1 MDVPDT
7 NSATTIR
14 ESSPATGVVRALL
27 KLVNVLGVLA
37 CIICSLLVIMLAG
50 CRSQDTWRKTVGND
64 TAAIDRISR
73 KVEHPVPEVH
83 QVAWSQQPTTIRHRE
98 DLDQL
103 QYRDLALDEVLQIA
117 LKNSDVLRDLG
128 GTTLNNPAALETR
141 FTGALAVTDP
151 RFSPEAA
158 LSAFDAQLRAS
169 AFFNNNDQLYN
180 NPFFAGGTNAF
191 KQDLHE
197 YEVELSKLTATG
209 AQYALRSISIHNANN
224 APGNIFRSAW
234 DTYVEGEIR
243 KPLLQGGGLQFNRIA
258 GPGSTP
264 GNYNGVLLAK
274 VNADMELVD
283 FQKAVRNYVNDVTN
297 AYWDL
302 YFAYRDLDARSR
314 AMQRALEAWNRIKA
328 RADSDLETG
337 AAEALAREQY
347 FRFKSEVDEAVT
359 GRVSMGTR
367 SGSGSTGGTLEASG
381 GVMTTERRLR
391 LLIGLPIS
399 DGELIRPADEPLAA
413 DVIFAW
419 DIIQQDAIRN
429 RPELRRQQMLVRR
442 REMELLAAKNFLNPR
457 LDAIGRYRF
466 RGFGDDLIRNGNT
479 TAVPTSA
486 VRNLMGGDQQE
497 WFVGFEYEVPLGY
510 RKAHLAV
517 SNAEVRLC
525 REKIVQ
531 REQQREV
538 IHDLSNAVADAA
550 RAFQACENSL
560 QRYAAAQELLKA
572 YEVQD
577 AQDMDIDVDHL
588 LDAQRRLVEA
598 EIRYYRAR
606 TEYALA
612 LKNVHLEKG
621 SLLPYHNLFIF
632 DQQHPQA
639 FVQNDLPTLPGVESS
654 GDGLDRNQSAVAS
667 YEPPSASHGDR
678 DISHVTTPPW
688 NIEGPSSGDHSGS
701 QKAAAELMGDDSNQT
716 PSKAVHSSSE
726 IQL

>member
-1 MDVPDT
+1 M
-7 NSATTIR
+7 
-14 ESSPATGVVRALL
+14 LL
-27 KLVNVLGVLA
+27 KVVNVLGVAA
-37 CIICSLLVIMLAG
+37 CIICSLLVLMLAG
-50 CRSQDTWRKTVGND
+50 CRSQDTWRRTVGND
-64 TAAIDRISR
+64 TTAVDCISH
-73 KVEHPVPEVH
+73 KVDHPVPEVH
-83 QVAWSQQPTTIRHRE
+83 QVAWSAQPATIRHRE
-98 DLDQL
+98 NLDQI
-103 QYRDLALDEVLQIA
+103 QYRDAALDEILHIA
-117 LKNSDVLRDLG
+117 LKNSEVLRELG
-128 GTTLNNPAALETR
+128 GTTLNNPAALRSR
-141 FTGALAVTDP
+141 FTNPLAVTDP

-197 YEVELSKLTATG
+197 YEIELSKRTATG
-209 AQYALRSISIHNANN
+209 TQYSLRSRSIHNANN

-234 DTYVEGEIR
+234 DTYIEGELR
-243 KPLLQGGGLQFNRIA
+243 KPLLQGGGLEFNRIA

-274 VNADMELVD
+274 VNADVEQVD
-283 FQKAVRNYVNDVTN
+283 FEKAVRNYVNDVTN

-314 AMQRALEAWNRIKA
+314 AMKRALEAWNRIKA

-347 FRFKSEVDEAVT
+347 FRFKSEVDEAIS
-359 GRVSMGTR
+359 GRVSQGTR

-391 LLIGLPIS
+391 LLIGLPIT
-399 DGELIRPADEPLAA
+399 DGELIRPSDEPLAA
-413 DVIFAW
+413 DVVFAW
-419 DIIQQDAIRN
+419 DIVQQDAIHS
-429 RPELRRQQMLVRR
+429 RPELRRQQMLVRK
-442 REMELLAAKNFLNPR
+442 REMELLAARNFLNPR
-457 LDAIGRYRF
+457 LDAVGRYRF
-466 RGFGDDLIRNGNT
+466 RGFGDDLIRSGNNSS
-479 TAVPTSA
+479 VPSSA

-497 WFVGFEYEVPLGY
+497 WFVGFEYEVPIGY

-517 SNAEVRLC
+517 SNAELRLC
-525 REKIVQ
+525 REKAVQ
-531 REQQREV
+531 REQQRQV
-538 IHDLSNAVADAA
+538 IHDLSNAVSDAA

-560 QRYAAAQELLKA
+560 QRYAAAQELLQA

-588 LDAQRRLVEA
+588 LDAQRRVVEA

-621 SLLPYHNLFIF
+621 SLLQYHNLFIF
-632 DQQHPQA
+632 DHHQHARTVAQA
-639 FVQNDLPTLPGVESS
+639 PHPADS
-654 GDGLDRNQSAVAS
+654 R
-667 YEPPSASHGDR
+667 R
-678 DISHVTTPPW
+678 TTAD
-688 NIEGPSSGDHSGS
+688 E
-701 QKAAAELMGDDSNQT
+701 AAAAHSDAQDGARKAEHRVRLVSDSSDPV
-716 PSKAVHSSSE
+716 PSDPDKAG
-726 IQL
+726 Q